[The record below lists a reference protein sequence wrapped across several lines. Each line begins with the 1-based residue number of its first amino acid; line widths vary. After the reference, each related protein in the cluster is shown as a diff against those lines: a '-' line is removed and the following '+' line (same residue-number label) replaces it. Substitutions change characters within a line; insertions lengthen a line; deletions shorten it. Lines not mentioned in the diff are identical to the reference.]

1 MPPKTYMVVDPRH
14 DHSIRIPRPDLSVKL
29 GTPNACNQCH
39 QDKDAKW
46 AEKQVKTW
54 YGNSGA
60 KGFQRYAQ
68 VFSAARLDGASAD
81 SALASLIRD
90 KSTPNIA
97 RTTALAE
104 IGPYLSQTTV
114 DVLPLSLADEDPGV
128 RAAAVGA
135 LEQTPLN
142 MRVSFAFRMLDDPVR
157 AVRIEAARV
166 LMTVPAGE
174 LSPQQWTLL
183 NTAMQEYVAAQMANA
198 ERPEAQ
204 TNLGNFYAAQGAVD
218 KALKAYQTSIAL
230 SPMYVPGYVN
240 LADLYRAQ
248 GDEAQAEKVLRQAIS
263 TNPNLAVP
271 HHVLGL
277 SLVRQ
282 KRMDEALS
290 ELALAA
296 KLDPNNVRYTY
307 IYAVALQSTGKA
319 QQAIKILETVYYQ
332 HPSNRDVLSA
342 LAAFHRD
349 AGNETAA
356 QDYAEKL
363 RSLSP

>member
-1 MPPKTYMVVDPRH
+1 M
-14 DHSIRIPRPDLSVKL
+14 
-29 GTPNACNQCH
+29 G
-39 QDKDAKW
+39 
-46 AEKQVKTW
+46 
-54 YGNSGA
+54 
-60 KGFQRYAQ
+60 
-68 VFSAARLDGASAD
+68 AD

-90 KSTPNIA
+90 KGTPNIA
-97 RTTALAE
+97 RATALAE

-114 DVLPLSLADEDPGV
+114 DVIPLALADPDPSV

-135 LEQTPLN
+135 LEQTPVN
-142 MRVSFAFRMLDDPVR
+142 MRVSLAFRMLNDPVR
-157 AVRIEAARV
+157 AVRIEAARI
-166 LMTVPAGE
+166 LMAIPAGE
-174 LSPQQWTLL
+174 LSPQQWALL
-183 NTAMQEYVAAQMANA
+183 NKAMQEYVAAQMANA

-204 TNLGNFYAAQGAVD
+204 TNLGNFYAAQGEVE

-230 SPMYVPGYVN
+230 SPMYIPGYVN
-240 LADLYRAQ
+240 LADLYRSQ
-248 GDEAQAEKVLRQAIS
+248 GDEVKAEEVLRQAIGS
-263 TNPNLAVP
+263 NPSLAVP

-282 KRMDEALS
+282 KRMDEALT

-332 HPSNRDVLSA
+332 HPNNRDVLSA

-349 AGNETAA
+349 AGNQAAA